1 MELNDLLDYA
11 TKKVMEE
18 IRENLEQALAEANK
32 IIENKYNDILS
43 DYDKKIRDLISKR
56 KEQIEGEKAK
66 LDVENK
72 RAILNEENYWL
83 QKVYDE
89 VVKNINVVTSSKEYA
104 EGLQSIIKKEISS
117 SITKAKIICN
127 KNDVEVVKKILKD
140 NKLSADVEEDD
151 NLLGGIKIY
160 YPDVGLVKDYSLN
173 LILSQVFES
182 VKPKVAEILFGGE
195 NGR

>member
-11 TKKVMEE
+11 IKKTMED
-18 IRENLEQALAEANK
+18 IRRNLEEALAEANK
-32 IIENKYNDILS
+32 VVENKYNIIFS
-43 DYDKKIRDLISKR
+43 DYDKKIKDLIAKR

-83 QKVYDE
+83 QKVYEE
-89 VVKNINVVTSSKEYA
+89 VVKNINLVTSSKEYA
-104 EGLQSIIKKEISS
+104 EGLQSIIKKEISPS
-117 SITKAKIICN
+117 ARAKIICN
-127 KNDVEVVKKILKD
+127 KNDEELVRKIIRD
-140 NKLSADVEEDD
+140 SKLVADVEIDN

-160 YPDVGLVKDYSLN
+160 YSDVGLIRDYSLN

>member
-1 MELNDLLDYA
+1 MELNDLLEYA
-11 TKKVMEE
+11 IKKVMED

-32 IIENKYNDILS
+32 VIDNKYNDILS
-43 DYDKKIRDLISKR
+43 DYDKKIKDLIAKR

-89 VVKNINVVTSSKEYA
+89 VVKNISVVTSSKEYA
-104 EGLQSIIKKEISS
+104 DGLQSIIKREISPGN
-117 SITKAKIICN
+117 KVKIICN
-127 KNDVEVVKKILKD
+127 KSDIDLIKKILKD
-140 NKLSADVEEDD
+140 SKLNADVEVDN

-160 YPDVGLVKDYSLN
+160 YSDVGLIRDYSLN